1 MEYVIIPGKGLNYYI
16 LCPLICHFPMGKSLA
31 FKRVQ
36 KGKMIKLYS
45 NDLSF
50 TFEHDVFKEISVI
63 DM

>member
-1 MEYVIIPGKGLNYYI
+1 MEYVIIPGKGLNHYI
-16 LCPLICHFPMGKSLA
+16 PGSPICHLPVDKSLV

-63 DM
+63 

>member
-1 MEYVIIPGKGLNYYI
+1 MEYVIIPGKGLNYYV
-16 LCPLICHFPMGKSLA
+16 LCSPISHLPVDKSLA

-50 TFEHDVFKEISVI
+50 TFGHDVFKEISAI
-63 DM
+63 

>member
-1 MEYVIIPGKGLNYYI
+1 MEYVIIPGKGLNHYI
-16 LCPLICHFPMGKSLA
+16 PGSPISHLPVDKSLV

-45 NDLSF
+45 NYLSF

-63 DM
+63 